1 MSYWLV
7 GDLECDGIFFDG
19 NVVGVDDVQL
29 GEEEQVVMCEWH
41 FVSSESVRRYIYQL
55 PLTCWVADPLEQP
68 FGGGVSL
75 RTSPCELN
83 VGFGGSSQLRFID
96 PSLLQTE

>member
-1 MSYWLV
+1 MSCRLV
-7 GDLECDGIFFDG
+7 GDLEFDGIFFDG

-83 VGFGGSSQLRFID
+83 VGFGGSSQLPFID
-96 PSLLQTE
+96 PSLLRIE

>member
-29 GEEEQVVMCEWH
+29 GEEEQVMMCEWH
-41 FVSSESVRRYIYQL
+41 FVSSGSLRRYIYINTL
-55 PLTCWVADPLEQP
+55 DLL
-68 FGGGVSL
+68 
-75 RTSPCELN
+75 
-83 VGFGGSSQLRFID
+83 GSRSIGTTFWWRSQFTD
-96 PSLLQTE
+96 